1 MRAISDAQRAGSTR
15 SAPLRSVA
23 PPSSRIA
30 SLAVSWAWQSIA
42 SPAAWWT
49 ETMRAPSRRSSSITV
64 PWPATRGTST
74 GSRVI
79 PGRSRCEE
87 SGGHRRP
94 QTAAHTYPARPRRAC
109 RRRKSLHVRCP
120 VAADT
125 IGMNDFHIAL
135 LWLRSLEIVI
145 GHSPVLML
153 SELEM
158 HDLFVRY
165 RSPYKA

>member
-1 MRAISDAQRAGSTR
+1 VDTGCGDHTRTRAYRA
-15 SAPLRSVA
+15 
-23 PPSSRIA
+23 
-30 SLAVSWAWQSIA
+30 
-42 SPAAWWT
+42 
-49 ETMRAPSRRSSSITV
+49 RRSD
-64 PWPATRGTST
+64 
-74 GSRVI
+74 
-79 PGRSRCEE
+79 
-87 SGGHRRP
+87 
-94 QTAAHTYPARPRRAC
+94 
-109 RRRKSLHVRCP
+109 RRRKSLHVRSSP
-120 VAADT
+120 PADT

>member
-1 MRAISDAQRAGSTR
+1 MARIT
-15 SAPLRSVA
+15 APL
-23 PPSSRIA
+23 
-30 SLAVSWAWQSIA
+30 
-42 SPAAWWT
+42 
-49 ETMRAPSRRSSSITV
+49 
-64 PWPATRGTST
+64 
-74 GSRVI
+74 
-79 PGRSRCEE
+79 
-87 SGGHRRP
+87 
-94 QTAAHTYPARPRRAC
+94 
-109 RRRKSLHVRCP
+109 P
-120 VAADT
+120 VDT